1 MDLLKSIFRDFWQVF
16 VWICWKVIAK
26 THKLLH
32 LAPLPNMLLLKLEI
46 VWISQNF
53 PNLNILHPNAANTQ
67 KEFVTKSQTCSSSKF
82 PKVSHILKVWAQF
95 DVIIRPKSRF
105 GIIQSSQVPIKLFK
119 HVENKS
125 PSRCYIAGWKNMVPP
140 QQMIKDAM
148 IQEIRKKLNS
158 YNSFGFFKMLQIGTD
173 HNKLWD

>member
-1 MDLLKSIFRDFWQVF
+1 MNGWRVYQYTLTPMDTSGLIGLCLYGFIEKYLQGHIGIIFCKVVVWICWEVFPGIFWQVF

-105 GIIQSSQVPIKLFK
+105 GIIQSRK
-119 HVENKS
+119 
-125 PSRCYIAGWKNMVPP
+125 
-140 QQMIKDAM
+140 
-148 IQEIRKKLNS
+148 IQ
-158 YNSFGFFKMLQIGTD
+158 
-173 HNKLWD
+173 

>member
-1 MDLLKSIFRDFWQVF
+1 MVGELINICSPRWIQVDFLDCVCMVLLKSICRDILGSFFCKVVVWICWEVFPGIFWQVF

-82 PKVSHILKVWAQF
+82 PKVSHILKVWAHF

-105 GIIQSSQVPIKLFK
+105 GIIQSRK
-119 HVENKS
+119 
-125 PSRCYIAGWKNMVPP
+125 
-140 QQMIKDAM
+140 
-148 IQEIRKKLNS
+148 IQ
-158 YNSFGFFKMLQIGTD
+158 
-173 HNKLWD
+173 